1 MSVVHGTAEMIA
13 QMKPVLD
20 ETLSHFCTGPE
31 DLLARATGSI
41 REAEGLSLIL
51 SDEVAAAHGL
61 PRDQP
66 MRRITLTVHSALD
79 GVGLTAA
86 VSGALAAAGIA
97 CNMVAGHHHDHVFVP
112 APDAERA
119 LQILRDLAEDGAP

>member
-1 MSVVHGTAEMIA
+1 MSVVHGTAEMIT
-13 QMKPVLD
+13 QMDPVL
-20 ETLSHFCTGPE
+20 EATLYHFCTGHK
-31 DLLARATGSI
+31 DLLTRATGSI

-51 SDEVAAAHGL
+51 PDEVAAAHGL

-66 MRRITLTVHSALD
+66 MRRITLRVHSALD

-86 VSGALAAAGIA
+86 VAGALAAAGIA

-112 APDAERA
+112 APDADRA
-119 LQILRDLAEDGAP
+119 LQILRDLTQSGAP